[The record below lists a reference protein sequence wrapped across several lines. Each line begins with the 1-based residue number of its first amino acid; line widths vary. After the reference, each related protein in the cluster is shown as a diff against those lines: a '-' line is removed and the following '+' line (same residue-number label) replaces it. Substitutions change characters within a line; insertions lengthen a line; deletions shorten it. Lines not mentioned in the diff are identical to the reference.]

1 MNDDFLLVNKS
12 ILPDVLPKVI
22 EARDK
27 INRDDLSITEACKA
41 VGISRSV
48 YYKYKDVVF
57 LPEKAEVKRAILSL
71 KVDDKEGVLN
81 SILKVLTKYK
91 ANVLTI
97 FQDTPVRGLAYIT
110 IKLDIKRMTAP
121 INKLTELLKT
131 TASIRK
137 AELISYE

>member
-41 VGISRSV
+41 VGISGSV

-71 KVDDKEGVLN
+71 KVDDKAGVLN